1 MHRLHEAG
9 SGFISQVNSQQ
20 FLTFSRSSPA
30 DLPSLSCTIP
40 SCLFMFDVQIPI
52 LQNAALIPKQISMIY
67 STVHPVAGAC
77 TYMPDSGVING
88 SCMHGWP
95 QWKDITIEMLRLY
108 HWQFSVWILGLS
120 WAFSVSV
127 HCSGACLYWINVVLQ

>member
-1 MHRLHEAG
+1 
-9 SGFISQVNSQQ
+9 
-20 FLTFSRSSPA
+20 
-30 DLPSLSCTIP
+30 
-40 SCLFMFDVQIPI
+40 MFDVQIPI

-108 HWQFSVWILGLS
+108 IGSFQCGY
-120 WAFSVSV
+120 WAFHGHLVFLCTAPV
-127 HCSGACLYWINVVLQ
+127 HACTG